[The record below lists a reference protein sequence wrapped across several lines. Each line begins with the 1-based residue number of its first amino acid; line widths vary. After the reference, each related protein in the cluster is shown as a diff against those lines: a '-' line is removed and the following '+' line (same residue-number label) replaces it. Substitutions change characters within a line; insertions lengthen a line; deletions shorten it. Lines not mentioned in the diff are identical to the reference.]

1 VTYDELK
8 ERVNALSETLDG
20 ISVEDME
27 FLLLRIELRQLL
39 NRMDIA
45 VVPQLSSGPD
55 VDIDQ
60 LLLAVERDI
69 HVEEKRANLI
79 TQISKVVGFVKNV
92 VV

>member
-45 VVPQLSSGPD
+45 VIPELSSTPD
-55 VDIDQ
+55 VDIDE
-60 LLLAVERDI
+60 LLHAVERDI
-69 HVEEKRANLI
+69 HVEEKRANLL
-79 TQISKVVGFVKNV
+79 TQISKVVDFVKKV